1 MCADSLARCFATS
14 VQNSS
19 TKKPCVDN
27 CHYLVTLR
35 LGGKCTR
42 PPRVLGRKQCT
53 ATASY
58 ECKQSSESTLVGG
71 TSHALSVG
79 DLVDLISRKV
89 RWRSDESTPETVCR
103 SVQRPFL
110 HSSSVCPTHRHYR
123 HRGTHVAHLAASMQC
138 VQAMPPRNSHIL
150 VQTVCGLTRLQVPY
164 CRQNISRCYVQCHV
178 PLCN

>member
-123 HRGTHVAHLAASMQC
+123 HRGTHVAHLAVVRAGDAAQEQSHTC
-138 VQAMPPRNSHIL
+138 TDRVWTYTSTGTVLPSKYLTLLRAMSC
-150 VQTVCGLTRLQVPY
+150 TVM
-164 CRQNISRCYVQCHV
+164 
-178 PLCN
+178 